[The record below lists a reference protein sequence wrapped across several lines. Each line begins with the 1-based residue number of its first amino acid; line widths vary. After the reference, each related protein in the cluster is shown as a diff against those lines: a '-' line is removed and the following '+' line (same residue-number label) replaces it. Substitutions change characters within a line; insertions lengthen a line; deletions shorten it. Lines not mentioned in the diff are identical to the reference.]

1 MIREKSLYRN
11 NYIPKTELSG
21 AIMQCEK
28 YIYNMASDTKKAEID
43 LNNQFSSVLPKDYK
57 LQIVNPKAMIIMG
70 RSNTFAEPQKAEIIR
85 RKYKNILDIITYD
98 DLLYRLHR
106 TREILKERAEKLKE

>member
-1 MIREKSLYRN
+1 ME
-11 NYIPKTELSG
+11 
-21 AIMQCEK
+21 
-28 YIYNMASDTKKAEID
+28 
-43 LNNQFSSVLPKDYK
+43 
-57 LQIVNPKAMIIMG
+57 
-70 RSNTFAEPQKAEIIR
+70 RSNIFAEHQKADFEIIR

>member
-1 MIREKSLYRN
+1 M
-11 NYIPKTELSG
+11 
-21 AIMQCEK
+21 
-28 YIYNMASDTKKAEID
+28 
-43 LNNQFSSVLPKDYK
+43 LPKDYK

-70 RSNTFAEPQKAEIIR
+70 RSNTFAEPQKADFEIIR